1 MAGRLV
7 CPGMG
12 EATMRTRPTEI
23 ASAVARWVRLGVMLN
38 AAPADS
44 TPDLEVLL
52 LDTARAASGHA
63 RLFILAASWLAL
75 YDEYVA
81 RHRLAQLIRDELE
94 PEYRLTM
101 GMLLDWAATHGQ
113 GHCCRFS
120 RAIAACGRPKNG
132 HPLLDI
138 DSASPELAR
147 LAEEEASPLS
157 KKWGLW
163 FAPFDLKRDALR
175 PVRWIAA
182 KNPALAVRALTGG
195 DLVASILAQGIH
207 NPASLRSELDLAK
220 QCGASRPAV
229 REALSKLELS
239 GYAHRTR
246 VGHANAIT
254 LLSPWA

>member
-1 MAGRLV
+1 MKAHTAR
-7 CPGMG
+7 
-12 EATMRTRPTEI
+12 I
-23 ASAVARWVRLGVMLN
+23 APIVTRWVRLGVMLN
-38 AAPADS
+38 VAPART
-44 TPDLEVLL
+44 TPDLELLL

-75 YDEYVA
+75 YGEYVA
-81 RHRLAQLIRDELE
+81 RHRLARLIRDELE
-94 PEYRLTM
+94 AEYRPMM
-101 GMLLDWAATHGQ
+101 GMLLDWAASHGQ
-113 GHCCRFS
+113 GHCCRFN
-120 RAIAACGRPKNG
+120 RAIAACDRPKNG

-147 LAEEEASPLS
+147 LAEGEASPLS
-157 KKWGLW
+157 RKWGRW
-163 FAPFDLKRDALR
+163 FAPFDLKDDAIR

-195 DLVASILAQGIH
+195 DLVASILAEGIH
-207 NPASLRSELDLAK
+207 NPASLRSELDLAR

-229 REALSKLELS
+229 REALSKLELG